1 MAERQKHP
9 APAEIPPE
17 SARGRLRE
25 LEAAVEA
32 HTQGGGYRGDM
43 AWRQTD
49 DPYRILVSEVMLQ
62 QTQVSRVEPLYR
74 AFIERFPDFPALGG
88 ADTGELLRAWQGLG
102 YNRRALYVRAAARE
116 VCTQWGGA
124 LPANREALES
134 LPGIGWATAGAI
146 LAYAFN
152 LPVLFIET
160 NIRRTFLYHCFP
172 APADAG
178 ASAGAGAGAVHD
190 RQILPLLEQ
199 SLRGR
204 GARHWYYALTDY
216 GAALGRSARTGG
228 SGAKRARANPNQRS
242 AHYAVQSKFAG
253 SHRALRGYIIRY
265 AADNPRGERVDAR
278 ELARRQGES
287 GYEYT
292 DAQIAK
298 ALKQLAQEGF
308 LVADEPGGDGGY
320 RVSGD

>member
-88 ADTGELLRAWQGLG
+88 ADTGDLLRAWQGLG
-102 YNRRALYVRAAARE
+102 YNRRALYIRAAARE
-116 VCTQWGGA
+116 VCATWGGA
-124 LPANREALES
+124 LPTNREALES

-152 LPVLFIET
+152 LSVLFIET
-160 NIRRTFLYHCFP
+160 NIRRTFLHHCFP
-172 APADAG
+172 AGTGAGADA
-178 ASAGAGAGAVHD
+178 SAGAVHD

-199 SLRGR
+199 SLHGR

-216 GAALGRSARTGG
+216 GAALGRSARTG
-228 SGAKRARANPNQRS
+228 SGAKRVRANPNQRS
-242 AHYAVQSKFAG
+242 VHYAVQSKFAG

-265 AADNPRGERVDAR
+265 AADNPRGRVDAR

-292 DAQIAK
+292 DTQIAK

-308 LVADEPGGDGGY
+308 LVADERGGGGY

>member
-1 MAERQKHP
+1 MAERQRHP
-9 APAEIPPE
+9 GPVEPPPAEG
-17 SARGRLRE
+17 ARGRLRE

-88 ADTGELLRAWQGLG
+88 ADTGDLLRAWQGLG
-102 YNRRALYVRAAARE
+102 YNRRALYIRAAARE
-116 VCTQWGGA
+116 VCATWGGV

-160 NIRRTFLYHCFP
+160 NIRRTFLHHCFP
-172 APADAG
+172 ADP
-178 ASAGAGAGAVHD
+178 GAGAGAVHD

-292 DAQIAK
+292 DTQIAK

-308 LVADEPGGDGGY
+308 LAADGRGGY